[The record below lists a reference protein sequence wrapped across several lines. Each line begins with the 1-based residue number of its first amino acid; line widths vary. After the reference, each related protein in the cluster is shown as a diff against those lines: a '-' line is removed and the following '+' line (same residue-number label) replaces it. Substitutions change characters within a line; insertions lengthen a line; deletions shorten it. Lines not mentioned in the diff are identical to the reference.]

1 MVNALLEK
9 DLLGMLAP
17 FFGVKFLPTYRHF
30 CSSNKLLLTAQSKF
44 QNANLSADLN

>member
-1 MVNALLEK
+1 MVNAWLEK
-9 DLLGMLAP
+9 ALLGMLAP

-44 QNANLSADLN
+44 PNANFSANL